1 MQFFTGGKM
10 RRVFIVMITVIIVFI
25 TVSPLGAYAD
35 EYYDAGAEITQDI
48 DDALADFD
56 LGIGY
61 DDISDLSLNDITQL
75 LRDKILSRTAGP
87 LRMLTA
93 VMLTV
98 ILTAVINSSAGSVL
112 SGTSGELYN
121 MVSVIAA
128 VTVMAPQ
135 LLEVCESTLT
145 DIEICGDFILVFVP
159 VFSGVA
165 LLSGSLTSAGV
176 YHALILGA
184 SEMIIK
190 LSESYLLPVIGISAA
205 LAISG
210 SVFPHSSVD
219 SISALLKKTVTWT
232 VSIVMSLFTGF
243 VTLKCSITGKAD
255 GAAAKTAKMLIS
267 GTIPIVGGAVSDAY
281 STVKGSFEVI
291 GGTVGAAGIVAIIL
305 MVLPKVIELFMYRA
319 VMWAG
324 AAVADVFSLT
334 SVSKLLR
341 SFDSGLSIAQC
352 VLVSYSLMFM
362 ISSAILAQTFS

>member
-98 ILTAVINSSAGSVL
+98 ILTAVINSAAGSSL

-219 SISALLKKTVTWT
+219 SISALLKKAVTWT

-324 AAVADVFSLT
+324 AAAADVFSLT